1 MSKASRIALVILAG
15 AAVAAGAFF
24 YEHPPAPAAPT
35 PAAGMVR
42 RTEIRLA
49 PEVNGRLMQVS
60 VAPGQH
66 VAKGDLL
73 AVIDNPDLVAAL
85 GQARAA
91 LEAARADR
99 ANVYAGVRAE
109 EIDIAAG
116 AVETAQANL
125 LLAQQQN
132 TRVVALKQRGF
143 NSGSQLD
150 ESNASLAKATADLDL
165 KRAELAADKAGPT
178 AEVRALADAKV
189 ALAESA
195 VADAEA
201 TLTKTRLLA
210 PQAGTVGTVVAEIG
224 EVLTPGKPV
233 VVLVPEERPWTS
245 FVMREDELRGL
256 TIGSRIS
263 LSTGGAGPFEAVVSE
278 MRPLGEF
285 ATWRAARAVGDH
297 DLNSFTLRL
306 DLAGE
311 VPGLEPGMTVFL
323 DGQR

>member
-1 MSKASRIALVILAG
+1 MSKASHIALVILAG
-15 AAVAAGAFF
+15 AAVAAGV
-24 YEHPPAPAAPT
+24 YLYTRQPAPAAPMA
-35 PAAGMVR
+35 AAGMVR

-49 PEVNGRLMQVS
+49 PEVNGRLAQVN

-73 AVIDNPDLVAAL
+73 AVVDNPDLVAAL
-85 GQARAA
+85 GEAQAA
-91 LEAARADR
+91 LESAQADR

-116 AVETAQANL
+116 AVETAEANL
-125 LLAQQQN
+125 RLAQQQN
-132 TRVVALKQRGF
+132 TRVLALSQRGF

-165 KRAELAADKAGPT
+165 KRAQLAADKAGPT
-178 AEVRALADAKV
+178 AEERTLADAKLT
-189 ALAESA
+189 LAASA

-201 TLTKTRLLA
+201 TLAKTRLLA
-210 PQAGTVGTVVAEIG
+210 PQAGIIGTVVAEIG

-233 VVLVPEERPWTS
+233 AVIVPEERPWAS
-245 FVMREDELRGL
+245 FVMREDELRGM

-263 LSTGGAGPFEAVVSE
+263 LSTGGASPFEAVVSE

-297 DLNSFTLRL
+297 DLNSFSLRL
-306 DLAGE
+306 DPGSD
-311 VPGLEPGMTVFL
+311 VQGLEPGMSVFIK
-323 DGQR
+323 R

>member
-1 MSKASRIALVILAG
+1 MSARKRIAFVIVACG
-15 AAVAAGAFF
+15 AVAAGVF
-24 YEHPPAPAAPT
+24 YYARQPAA
-35 PAAGMVR
+35 AAAANAGMVR

-49 PEVNGRLMQVS
+49 PEVNGHLAQVS
-60 VAPGQH
+60 VTPGQH

-85 GQARAA
+85 GVARAA
-91 LEAARADR
+91 LESARADQ

-109 EIDIAAG
+109 EVDIAKG

-125 LLAQQQN
+125 LLAQQQT
-132 TRVVALKQRGF
+132 TRVVALNQRGF
-143 NSGSQLD
+143 NSGAQLD
-150 ESNASLAKATADLDL
+150 EANASLAKASADLDL
-165 KRAELAADKAGPT
+165 KRAQLAADKAGPT
-178 AEVRALADAKV
+178 VEERALADAKV
-189 ALAESA
+189 VLAEST
-195 VADAEA
+195 VTDAEA
-201 TLTKTRLLA
+201 TLAKTRLLA

-233 VVLVPEERPWTS
+233 LVFVPEERPWTS

-256 TIGSRIS
+256 GIGSRVS
-263 LSTGGAGPFEAVVSE
+263 LNTGGASAFEAVVSE

-306 DLAGE
+306 DPVSE
-311 VPGLEPGMTVFL
+311 VSDLQPGMTVFL
-323 DGQR
+323 DRQ

>member
-1 MSKASRIALVILAG
+1 MSATSRIVIGILAG
-15 AAVAAGAFF
+15 AAVAVGVFF
-24 YEHPPAPAAPT
+24 YVRQLAPAAPM

-49 PEVNGRLMQVS
+49 PEVNGRLAQVD
-60 VAPGQH
+60 VTPGQH

-73 AVIDNPDLVAAL
+73 VVIDNPDLVATL
-85 GQARAA
+85 GETRAA
-91 LEAARADR
+91 LQSARADR
-99 ANVYAGVRAE
+99 AHVYAGVRAE
-109 EIDIAAG
+109 EIDIANG
-116 AVETAQANL
+116 AVQTAEANL

-132 TRVVALKQRGF
+132 KRVLALSQRGF

-165 KRAELAADKAGPT
+165 KRAGLAADKAGPT
-178 AEVRALADAKV
+178 AEERALADAKV

-201 TLTKTRLLA
+201 TLAKTRLLA
-210 PQAGTVGTVVAEIG
+210 PQAGIVATVVAEIG

-233 VVLVPEERPWTS
+233 AVFVPEQRPWTS
-245 FVMREDELRGL
+245 FVMREDELRGV
-256 TIGSRIS
+256 TIGSRIA
-263 LSTGGAGPFEAVVSE
+263 LSTGNAGPFEAVVSE

-306 DLAGE
+306 DPGGD
-311 VPGLEPGMTVFL
+311 VQGLEPGMTVFL
-323 DGQR
+323 KR